1 MIPAPSRPV
10 LREQLRQTRGS
21 ISRRQFLQTTSA
33 TAAALSLAGC
43 MGGDDETAPATD
55 GNETN
60 SSDDGSETDGDPPS
74 GVPDSF
80 DDRDALRQRSR
91 EFVQLLADGQFE
103 TAGEWVDPDAPIP
116 FGATE
121 LERAWTGVVGSGAEI
136 DSIDRVVYFGT
147 VRGNNRYNLDVT
159 VDGDQYQVVVDYS
172 AHGVITFQIVPV
184 QEWTPPEYADR
195 DSFVEEEVGLET
207 PLDCELG
214 ATVSLPDTDEPVP
227 GVVIVHG
234 NGPTDRDNTVGPNR
248 TYTEIAWGLASQGI
262 AVLRYDKRTYACQ
275 PDLADAT
282 IDDIVTEDAL
292 TAISELRS
300 FEQVADD
307 RLFVAGHSFGGGLA
321 PRIARMDGN
330 LAGTVMLAPG
340 PAGPFSDLIERQA
353 RHLFDLQPVDSSVRE
368 EFLQG
373 VEREAEK
380 IRNLEIGDDEVVRF
394 GGREFYR
401 SLQNYDQTGTAAE
414 LEIPQL
420 LIQGGQDFQLTVED
434 DLPIWRDALE
444 GKENVEI
451 TVYDDLNHLFQ
462 ESQGERTQA
471 EYALDNE
478 VDKRVIDRI
487 ATFVENEIR
496 EESDGVRTVL
506 A

>member
-1 MIPAPSRPV
+1 M
-10 LREQLRQTRGS
+10 RGG
-21 ISRRQFLQTTSA
+21 ISRRQFLQTASA
-33 TAAALSLAGC
+33 SAAAVSLAGC
-43 MGGDDETAPATD
+43 MGDENDTEPDTDDTDSSTGDDGDET
-55 GNETN
+55 G
-60 SSDDGSETDGDPPS
+60 GDPS
-74 GVPDSF
+74 AAVPESF
-80 DDRDALRQRSR
+80 DDRDELRQHTR
-91 EFVQLLADGQFE
+91 EYIQLLADGQFE

-121 LERAWTGVVGSGAEI
+121 LEQAWTGVVGTNAELDAI
-136 DSIDRVVYFGT
+136 QRVVYFGT
-147 VRGNNRYNLDVT
+147 VRGNNRYIVEIA
-159 VDGDQYQVVVDYS
+159 VAGDQYQVLVDYS
-172 AHGVITFQIVPV
+172 ADGLISFQVTPI
-184 QEWTPPEYADR
+184 QEWTSPEYVDR
-195 DSFVEEEVGLET
+195 DSFAEEEIRLET

-214 ATVSLPDTDEPVP
+214 ATVSLPDTDEQVP

-234 NGPTDRDNTVGPNR
+234 NGPADRDNVIGPNR
-248 TYTEIAWGLASQGI
+248 TYKELAWGLASQGI

-307 RLFVAGHSFGGGLA
+307 QLFVAGHSFGGGLA

-353 RHLFDLQPVDSSVRE
+353 EHIYDSQSVNSSLRE
-368 EFLQG
+368 EFLQS
-373 VEREAEK
+373 VEQEAEK
-380 IRNLEIGDDEVVRF
+380 IRNLDIGDDEIVRF
-394 GGREFYR
+394 GGREFYE
-401 SLQNYDQTGTAAE
+401 SLQNYDQTGAAAD

-444 GKENVEI
+444 GNDNAEI

-471 EYALDNE
+471 EYVLDEE
-478 VDKRVIDRI
+478 VDQRVIDRI
-487 ATFVENEIR
+487 ASFVETETA
-496 EESDGVRTVL
+496 EESYGVRTLL

>member
-1 MIPAPSRPV
+1 M
-10 LREQLRQTRGS
+10 
-21 ISRRQFLQTTSA
+21 
-33 TAAALSLAGC
+33 
-43 MGGDDETAPATD
+43 GDDEDPSLDTGSDEP
-55 GNETN
+55 N
-60 SSDDGSETDGDPPS
+60 SSDDGSDTGPDPTTA
-74 GVPDSF
+74 VPDSF
-80 DDRDALRQRSR
+80 DDRDELRQHSR
-91 EFVQLLADGQFE
+91 EFIQLLADGQFE

-116 FGATE
+116 FGAAE
-121 LERAWTGVVGSGAEI
+121 LEQAWTGVVGPEAGL
-136 DSIDRVVYFGT
+136 DSIERVVYFGT
-147 VRGNNRYNLDVT
+147 VRGNNRYILDVT
-159 VDGDQYQVVVDYS
+159 VDANQYQVVVDY
-172 AHGVITFQIVPV
+172 GENGLITFQVAPV

-195 DSFVEEEVGLET
+195 DSFAEQAVSLET

-214 ATVSLPDTDEPVP
+214 ATVSLPETDEQVP

-234 NGPTDRDNTVGPNR
+234 NGPADRDNTIGPNR
-248 TYTEIAWGLASQGI
+248 TYKELAWGLASQGI

-353 RHLFDLQPVDSSVRE
+353 RHIFDLQPINSSVRE

-373 VEREAEK
+373 VEREADK
-380 IRNLEIGDDEVVRF
+380 IRNLDIGDDDIVRF
-394 GGREFYR
+394 GGREFYE
-401 SLQNYDQTGTAAE
+401 SLQNYDQTGTAGA

-462 ESQGERTQA
+462 ESQGQRTQA

-478 VDKRVIDRI
+478 VDRRVIDRI
-487 ATFVENEIR
+487 ARFVGNVTTEQSQR
-496 EESDGVRTVL
+496 VRTLV

>member
-1 MIPAPSRPV
+1 M
-10 LREQLRQTRGS
+10 RGG
-21 ISRRQFLQTTSA
+21 ISRRQFLQTASV
-33 TAAALSLAGC
+33 TAAVSVAGC
-43 MGGDDETAPATD
+43 MGDDEETSP
-55 GNETN
+55 GNNETDSN
-60 SSDDGSETDGDPPS
+60 DDGTDPS
-74 GVPDSF
+74 AGVPESF
-80 DDRDALRQRSR
+80 ADRDTLRQRTR
-91 EFVQLLADGQFE
+91 EFIQLLADGQFE
-103 TAGEWVDPDAPIP
+103 TAGEWVDPDAPIT

-121 LERAWTGVVGSGAEI
+121 LQQAWTGLVGPEAEV
-136 DSIDRVVYFGT
+136 DSIDRLVYFGT
-147 VRGNNRYNLDVT
+147 VRGNNRYT
-159 VDGDQYQVVVDYS
+159 VEMTVGGDQYRVLADYS
-172 AHGVITFQIVPV
+172 ENGLVSFQLTPT
-184 QEWTPPEYADR
+184 QAWTPPEYVDR
-195 DSFVEEEVGLET
+195 DSFAEREVSLET

-214 ATVSLPDTDEPVP
+214 ATVSLPETDEQVP

-234 NGPTDRDNTVGPNR
+234 NGPADRDNTVGPNR
-248 TYTEIAWGLASQGI
+248 TYKELAWGLASQGI

-282 IDDIVTEDAL
+282 IDDIVTDDAL

-307 RLFVAGHSFGGGLA
+307 EVFVAGHSFGGGLA
-321 PRIARMDGN
+321 PRIAEMDGN

-353 RHLFDLQPVDSSVRE
+353 RHIYGRQSVNSSLREDVLQA
-368 EFLQG
+368 

-380 IRNLEIGDDEVVRF
+380 IRSLDIGDDEIVRF
-394 GGREFYR
+394 GGREFYE
-401 SLQNYDQTGTAAE
+401 SLQSYDQTGTAAE
-414 LEIPQL
+414 LQIPQL

-444 GKENVEI
+444 DKENVNI

-462 ESQGERTQA
+462 ESQGERTQS

-487 ATFVENEIR
+487 ATFVETVSTEQSQR
-496 EESDGVRTVL
+496 VRTLV